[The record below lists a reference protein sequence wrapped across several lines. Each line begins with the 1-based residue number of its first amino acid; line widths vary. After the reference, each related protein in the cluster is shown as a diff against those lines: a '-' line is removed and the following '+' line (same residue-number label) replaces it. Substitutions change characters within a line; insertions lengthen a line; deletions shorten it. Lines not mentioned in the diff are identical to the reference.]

1 MVDHVQDD
9 FSKPFMISPRMTGSR
24 IRVNVSRRERSAFYN
39 RPAKKEVAPKVVVD
53 LWIGKKI
60 KKGGEKKKSKRSR
73 VEIFLQKEKAIRVG
87 LQRVFRN
94 WADSSSRWTI
104 LPLISYVWWL

>member
-9 FSKPFMISPRMTGSR
+9 FSKPFMISPRMTWSR
-24 IRVNVSRRERSAFYN
+24 IGIQVLCREAAVLQDCS
-39 RPAKKEVAPKVVVD
+39 AKKEVAPKVVVD